1 MQQDYEEE
9 NYEQISNH
17 YSPKKE
23 SHPWKARFIVGLVI
37 IVFSFLGLIISSL
50 WESKAWDYWRI
61 CISILAITSLGLSLY
76 LRKNHRSFSYLKIWQ
91 ECLIWLPLFVSGAIF
106 SLFVFTNLM
115 TTYQASL
122 SLLTTL
128 SVVLFI
134 AGITVEPSFI
144 FTSVCVALFS
154 AGSAYVQSYLYKVL
168 LPIAIASI
176 LILFLFAYFRKK

>member
-1 MQQDYEEE
+1 
-9 NYEQISNH
+9 
-17 YSPKKE
+17 
-23 SHPWKARFIVGLVI
+23 
-37 IVFSFLGLIISSL
+37 
-50 WESKAWDYWRI
+50 
-61 CISILAITSLGLSLY
+61 
-76 LRKNHRSFSYLKIWQ
+76 
-91 ECLIWLPLFVSGAIF
+91 
-106 SLFVFTNLM
+106 M

-144 FTSVCVALFS
+144 FTSVSVALFS